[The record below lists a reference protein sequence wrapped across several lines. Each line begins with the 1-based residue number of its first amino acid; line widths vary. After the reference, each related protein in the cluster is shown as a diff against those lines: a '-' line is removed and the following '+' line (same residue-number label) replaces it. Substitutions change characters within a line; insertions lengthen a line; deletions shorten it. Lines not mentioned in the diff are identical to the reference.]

1 MAKGNFKYDD
11 VFDDNKKQEI
21 IDDYVKNELSL
32 TDIRKKYNINSNS

>member
-11 VFDDNKKQEI
+11 IFDNDKKQEI

-32 TDIRKKYNINSNS
+32 RDLCAKYNIRSRS

>member
-11 VFDDNKKQEI
+11 IFDDNKKQEI

-32 TDIRKKYNINSNS
+32 RDIREKYSINSNS